1 MTTQSP
7 EQAGEIKPLIAD
19 DLQPVIEIDRKISG
33 TTRKGFF
40 EKRLAA
46 ALEHPG
52 DYIYV
57 GLHQGGKLCGYAMAK
72 LVSGEFGQPG
82 ARASLDALGVDP
94 DYQGKGAGH
103 QLLKGVEDILN
114 HKGVGELTSQVDWT
128 QYTMLGFFSE
138 AGFDLAPR
146 IVLARDTSAISI
158 DEVKD
163 YDRVDDAGD
172 ADYSSPIGDDPAAL
186 STDRIPVRSMKK
198 SDLEAIISIDR
209 KTSRNN
215 RSTYFKRKQ
224 DEVLNQS
231 GIRVS
236 IVAELDGFVV
246 GFIMARVDYGEFGH
260 TSTEAVMDTI
270 GVNPDYQG
278 QGIGQAL
285 MSRLVANLVILQVDP
300 VRPEFEWNN
309 TGLISYLNRL
319 GFAPTQTVVLTRKL

>member
-7 EQAGEIKPLIAD
+7 EQTGEIKPLNAD
-19 DLQPVIEIDRKISG
+19 DLMPVIEIDQKISG
-33 TTRKGFF
+33 SARKGFF

-57 GLHQGGKLCGYAMAK
+57 GLHQGGNLCGYAMAK
-72 LVSGEFGQPG
+72 LVSGEFGKPG
-82 ARASLDALGVDP
+82 ASASLDALGVDP
-94 DYQGKGAGH
+94 GCQGKGGGH
-103 QLLKGVEDILN
+103 QLLKAVKDILV
-114 HKGVGELTSQVDWT
+114 HKGVDELTSQVDWS

-146 IVLARDTSAISI
+146 IVLARDTSAVKV
-158 DEVKD
+158 DEVEN

-186 STDRIPVRSMKK
+186 STDRIPVRSMKEA
-198 SDLEAIISIDR
+198 DLGAIISIDR
-209 KTSRNN
+209 KTSQSDRAA
-215 RSTYFKRKQ
+215 YFKRKQ
-224 DEVLNQS
+224 NEVMNQS

-285 MSRLVANLVILQVDP
+285 MSRLMANLAILRVDT
-300 VRPEFEWNN
+300 VRTEIEWNN
-309 TGLISYLNRL
+309 TGLISYLDGL
-319 GFAPTQTVVLTRKL
+319 GFNPTQTVVLSRKL